1 MLHVPACNNPS
12 CLQVLGL
19 ILSDIIG
26 DPLET
31 IASGPTVPQVLAT
44 EAAKMIIDKFK
55 LQVPASVRTHL
66 STCTE
71 SKANVSKQDMS
82 GDCVGHSNAFN
93 IIIGSN
99 KTASEAAK
107 ETAMSLGYACYS
119 WTLRLEGEAKVLGEM
134 YALICHYLQLRRVL
148 CEGALDALSTQLQ
161 GCLDKLVRDHPQ
173 LEHDVS
179 NLVKMMETVEVKEEK
194 PFCLVGAGE
203 PTVTVTGGGKGGR
216 NQELVL
222 AYAVKLRE
230 LRDLHKSGPL
240 GGGGTCA
247 SSVFVSV
254 GTDGQ
259 DGDCDGAGAMVDP
272 SSLDSAEDQGLD
284 PERSLLDNDSY
295 TFFSHLNFGKNLI
308 KTGLTGTNVMD
319 LHLLL
324 LR

>member
-1 MLHVPACNNPS
+1 M
-12 CLQVLGL
+12 LGL
-19 ILSDIIG
+19 ILSDIVG

-31 IASGPTVPQVLAT
+31 IASGPTVPQVLDT
-44 EAAKMIIDKFK
+44 EAARRVIEKFK
-55 LQVPASVRTHL
+55 LLNVPASVTTHL
-66 STCTE
+66 TSTA
-71 SKANVSKQDMS
+71 SKANISQQEMSSGGVSQ
-82 GDCVGHSNAFN
+82 SNAYN

-107 ETAMSLGYACYS
+107 ETAMSLGYNCYS
-119 WTLRLEGEAKVLGEM
+119 WSLQLEGEAKMLGEM
-134 YALICHYLQLRRVL
+134 YALISHYLQLRRVL
-148 CEGALDALSTQLQ
+148 SDRSLEALSVQLH
-161 GCLDKLVRDHPQ
+161 GSLDMLIRDHPQ
-173 LEHDVS
+173 LEEDVS
-179 NLVKMMETVEVKEEK
+179 NLVKMMGVVEVEEEK
-194 PFCLVGAGE
+194 PFCLIGAGE

-230 LRDLHKSGPL
+230 LRALYKSGPPS
-240 GGGGTCA
+240 GGGSVCE

-284 PERSLLDNDSY
+284 PKISLLENDSY
-295 TFFSHLNFGKNLI
+295 TFFSSLNFGKNLI
-308 KTGLTGTNVMD
+308 RTGLTGTNVMD